1 MRAWSRQMG
10 LCLPS
15 KRDRS
20 KAGRPLQQGDA
31 MPTDSFNRAIDRI
44 LAHEGG
50 YVNDP
55 KDPGGETNY
64 GISKRAYPNED
75 IKALTRDKAKV
86 IYRRD
91 YWDAIKGD
99 QMHPAVAFQ
108 VMDAAVNH
116 GVSWASKTLQRAAQV
131 TVDGK
136 VGPKTITAANAN
148 PRRTIDQFN
157 DYREAFYQKLP
168 TFGRFGRGWLARL
181 EQNRKFANEDL
192 A

>member
-1 MRAWSRQMG
+1 
-10 LCLPS
+10 
-15 KRDRS
+15 
-20 KAGRPLQQGDA
+20 

-50 YVNDP
+50 YSNDRL
-55 KDPGGETNY
+55 DPGGETKY

-91 YWDAIKGD
+91 YWNAIKGD
-99 QMHPAVAFQ
+99 QLHPAVAFQ

-136 VGPKTITAANAN
+136 VGPKTMAAANAN

-157 DYREAFYQKLP
+157 DYRERFYRKLP

-192 A
+192 T